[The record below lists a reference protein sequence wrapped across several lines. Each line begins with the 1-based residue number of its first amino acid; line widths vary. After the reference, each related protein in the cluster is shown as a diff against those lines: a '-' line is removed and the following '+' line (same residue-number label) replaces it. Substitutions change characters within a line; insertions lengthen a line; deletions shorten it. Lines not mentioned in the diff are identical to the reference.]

1 MSNKKILAAIY
12 DFAEILMT
20 AVLAVAVV
28 FAFCFKTSVVNG
40 DSMKN
45 TLHNGDSVIITA
57 INNSV
62 GYGDV
67 VVISQPN
74 VINKVLIKRV
84 IATGGQTVTFDS
96 ENKKVLVD
104 GKELSEPYIREEMYF
119 TAEMSGSITVPK
131 GKLFVMGDNRNESTD
146 SRDPIIG
153 FIDSRY
159 VVGKV
164 VYRVGDTNL
173 FEKDI

>member
-1 MSNKKILAAIY
+1 MNDKKILGAVY

-20 AVLAVAVV
+20 AVLAVVLV
-28 FAFCFKTSVVNG
+28 FSFIFKTSVVNG

-45 TLHNGDSVIITA
+45 TLHNGDSVVITA
-57 INNSV
+57 LNNTV
-62 GYGDV
+62 KYGDV

-96 ENKKVLVD
+96 ENEKIFVE
-104 GKELSEPYIREEMYF
+104 GQELKEPYIPEKMYF
-119 TAEMSGSITVPK
+119 TPSMSGTFTVPE
-131 GKLFVMGDNRNESTD
+131 GKIFVMGDNRNASTD

-153 FIDSRY
+153 FIDTRY

-164 VYRVGDTNL
+164 IYRVGDTRF
-173 FEKDI
+173 FEKGK